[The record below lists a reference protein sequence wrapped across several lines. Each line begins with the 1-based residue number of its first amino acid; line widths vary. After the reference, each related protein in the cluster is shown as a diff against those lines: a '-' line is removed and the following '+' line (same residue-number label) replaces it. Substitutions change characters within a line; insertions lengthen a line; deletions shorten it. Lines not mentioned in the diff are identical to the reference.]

1 MRRNIIMIGRSS
13 MLIKI
18 QHHRMSRDWTIFE
31 NARNVKYSDQPVGFD
46 TLESYLEYEKAF
58 LKSRAG
64 ANGFVFKNADNKIVW
79 NPGSS
84 YFVNELSFLNE
95 DGYLVNIIFDG
106 EAFICNNEGKTVQ
119 RIHSGGF
126 VRREPLPEAAY

>member
-1 MRRNIIMIGRSS
+1 
-13 MLIKI
+13 MLMKI

-31 NARNVKYSDQPVGFD
+31 NARNVKYSDHPIGFD
-46 TLESYLEYEKAF
+46 TLESHKEYEVAF
-58 LKSRAG
+58 LKSLPG
-64 ANGFVFKNADNKIVW
+64 ANDFIFKDAGGKIVW

-95 DGYLVNIIFDG
+95 DGDLVNLIFDG

-119 RIHSGGF
+119 RIHPGGF
-126 VRREPLPEAAY
+126 VRHELLPEAA

>member
-1 MRRNIIMIGRSS
+1 

-31 NARNVKYSDQPVGFD
+31 NARNVKYTDHPVGFD
-46 TLESYLEYEKAF
+46 TLELYKEHEMAF
-58 LKSRAG
+58 IKTRPG
-64 ANGFVFKNADNKIVW
+64 ANDFVFKDAEGKLVW
-79 NPGSS
+79 NRGSS

-119 RIHSGGF
+119 RIHPGGF
-126 VRREPLPEAAY
+126 VRHEPLPEAA